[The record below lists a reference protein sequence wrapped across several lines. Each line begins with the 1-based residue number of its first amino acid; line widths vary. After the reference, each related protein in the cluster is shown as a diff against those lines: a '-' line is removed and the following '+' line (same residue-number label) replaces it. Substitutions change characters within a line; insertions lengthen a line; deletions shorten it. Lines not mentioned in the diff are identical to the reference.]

1 MNYGLS
7 FNGKHSINDFGL
19 IMEYKH
25 ILPPQK
31 NKIKVSLP
39 YMNGV
44 YDFSTVATNGVDTF
58 TQRQID
64 LKLDLVSSGKTKEEL
79 QILYSD
85 VLEWLLD
92 SGRQQI
98 IFDDDLGYYWYGEF
112 DNSQTASWEDTWY
125 WGYLTLSFIVDPFK
139 KGLTLEG
146 LDNLYWDNINF
157 LTDYFQQTGFNVTNT
172 LTTTI
177 QNVGRPVLP
186 VITASTAMS
195 VKING
200 ADYNVVSGDNTIYGL
215 TLKSGANNIVI
226 TGTGT
231 ISFNF
236 RKERL

>member
-1 MNYGLS
+1 MNYGFS

-25 ILPPQK
+25 ILPPAK

-44 YDFSTVATNGVDTF
+44 YDFSTVATNGADTF

-64 LKLDLVSSGKTKEEL
+64 LKLDLISNSKTKEEL
-79 QILYSD
+79 QVLYSQ

-92 SGRQQI
+92 NGRQQI
-98 IFDDDLGYYWYGEF
+98 VFDDDPAYFWYGEF

-139 KGLTLEG
+139 KGINLEG
-146 LDNLYWDNINF
+146 NDIWDTFNF
-157 LTDYFQQTGFNVTNT
+157 LTDYSETTQFNVTSS
-172 LTTTI
+172 LTTTLH
-177 QNVGRPVLP
+177 NVGRPVMP
-186 VITASTAMS
+186 VITTNATM
-195 VKING
+195 VLNLNG
-200 ADYNVVSGDNTIYGL
+200 TTYSLANGSNTIYGL
-215 TLKSGANNIVI
+215 MLKNGVNNITL

-231 ISFNF
+231 VNF
-236 RKERL
+236 AFRRESL

>member
-1 MNYGLS
+1 MNYGFT
-7 FNGKHSINDFGL
+7 FNGKHSIKDFGL

-25 ILPPQK
+25 ILPPVK

-44 YDFSTVATNGVDTF
+44 YDFSTVATNGADTF

-64 LKLDLVSSGKTKEEL
+64 LKLDLISSGKTKEEL
-79 QILYSD
+79 QVLYSQ

-98 IFDDDLGYYWYGEF
+98 IFDDDPAYYWYGEF

-139 KGLTLEG
+139 KGVNLEG
-146 LDNLYWDNINF
+146 SDIWDTFNF
-157 LTDYFQQTGFNVTNT
+157 LTDYSQVTQFNVTNS
-172 LTTTI
+172 LTTTLH
-177 QNVGRPVLP
+177 NAGRPVMP
-186 VITASTAMS
+186 VITTNANM
-195 VKING
+195 VLNLNG
-200 ADYNVVSGDNTIYGL
+200 TTYNLTNGSNTIYGL
-215 TLKSGANNIVI
+215 MLKNGVNNIEL

-231 ISFNF
+231 VNF
-236 RKERL
+236 AFRRESL